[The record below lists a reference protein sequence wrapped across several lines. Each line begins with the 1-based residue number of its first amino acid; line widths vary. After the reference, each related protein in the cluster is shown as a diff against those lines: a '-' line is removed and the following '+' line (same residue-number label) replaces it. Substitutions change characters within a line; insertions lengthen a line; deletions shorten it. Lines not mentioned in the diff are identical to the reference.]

1 MTEATGRACIERLL
15 HSCTVISRTAYLP
28 SVVCLCMDV
37 FQTILIKA
45 IKVVVKHLHQTF
57 FKRI

>member
-1 MTEATGRACIERLL
+1 MTEATERACTECL